1 MEWKIKKFN
10 QLNILELYDIL
21 KAREEIFIIEQECMF
36 YDIDSKD
43 LDAVHI
49 FSIEGGQV
57 ACYLR
62 ILEKGVRFNEV
73 SIGRVMTRPAYRRKG
88 YGDQMMKKAIQ
99 YIEEVMG
106 EDEIRISAQTYLKS
120 FYGNV
125 GFEVVSDIYLEDGM
139 DHYEMLYKRGW
150 NSRGE

>member
-10 QLNILELYDIL
+10 QLSTLELYDIF
-21 KAREEIFIIEQECMF
+21 KARQEIFIVEQECLC

-43 LDAVHI
+43 LDAIHV
-49 FSIEGGQV
+49 FAIEEGQV

-62 ILEKGVRFNEV
+62 ILEKGVRFDEV
-73 SIGRVMTRPAYRRKG
+73 SIGRVITRPAYRRKG
-88 YGDQMMKKAIQ
+88 YGEQIMEKAIR

-106 EDEIRISAQTYLKS
+106 ESEIRISAQTYLEK

-125 GFEVVSDIYLEDGM
+125 GFKVVSDVYLEDGL
-139 DHYEMLYKRGW
+139 DHYEMLYSS
-150 NSRGE
+150 NH

>member
-10 QLNILELYDIL
+10 QLSTLELYDIL
-21 KAREEIFIIEQECMF
+21 KAREEIFIIEQECLY

-43 LDAVHI
+43 LDAIHI
-49 FSIEGGQV
+49 FAMEEGQV

-62 ILEKGVRFNEV
+62 ILEKGARFDEV
-73 SIGRVMTRPAYRRKG
+73 SIGRVITRPAYRRKG
-88 YGDQMMKKAIQ
+88 YGEQMMEKAIH

-106 EDEIRISAQTYLKS
+106 ESEIRISAQTYLEK

-125 GFEVVSDIYLEDGM
+125 GFEIVSDVYLEDGI
-139 DHYEMLYKRGW
+139 DHCEMLYKSG
-150 NSRGE
+150 

>member
-10 QLNILELYDIL
+10 QLSLLELYDIL
-21 KAREEIFIIEQECMF
+21 KAREEIFIVEQECLC

-43 LDAVHI
+43 IEAIHI
-49 FSIEGGQV
+49 FAIEEGQV

-62 ILEKGVRFNEV
+62 ILEKGARFDEV
-73 SIGRVMTRPAYRRKG
+73 SIGRVITRPEYRRKG
-88 YGDQMMKKAIQ
+88 YGEQIMEKAIR

-106 EDEIRISAQTYLKS
+106 ESEIRISAQTYLAK

-125 GFEVVSDIYLEDGM
+125 GFKIVSDVYLEDGL
-139 DHYEMLYKRGW
+139 DHYEMLY
-150 NSRGE
+150 SSTH